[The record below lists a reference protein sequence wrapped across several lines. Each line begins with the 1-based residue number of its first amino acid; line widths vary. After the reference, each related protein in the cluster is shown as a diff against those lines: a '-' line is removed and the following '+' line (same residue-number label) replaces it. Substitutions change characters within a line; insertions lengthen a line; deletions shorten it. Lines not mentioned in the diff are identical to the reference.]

1 METKK
6 APRKPAPKRAKAAK
20 QETIVVEPSSIPEE
34 IAQMIISKYEC
45 GADADAAGPGS
56 SKEDY
61 SDSRQV
67 EQPDDKDN
75 NGSFDDGGT
84 VNQPYWKQVP
94 VVKPKKVG
102 FFKKIA
108 NFFKKLFS

>member
-1 METKK
+1 MEKKK
-6 APRKPAPKRAKAAK
+6 APRKPAPKRVKAVK

-34 IAQMIISKYEC
+34 IAEVEIQNYEY

-61 SDSRQV
+61 SDQQQE
-67 EQPDDKDN
+67 EQPED
-75 NGSFDDGGT
+75 GIFDDNGT

-108 NFFKKLFS
+108 NFFKKLFN